1 MTANKVSEMT
11 NDNPGGRSAMKI
23 SVVRDILEAN
33 DRIAQQNR
41 DLFEENKLLVINLMS
56 SPGAGKTSLLE
67 RSINALKKDLS
78 MGVIEGDI
86 QSSQD
91 AERIAQTGIPV
102 VQINTGGACHLD
114 GNMIRDTFGEFSF
127 KDLDLL
133 VVENVGNLVCPAE
146 FKVGEDFKAMIL
158 SVTEGDDKPA
168 KYPLMFHESSV
179 LLINKI
185 DLLPYVDCS
194 VEKIREDA
202 LKINPDLAIF
212 EISCK
217 TGEGLEDWYDWIRER
232 AKDKE
237 ASQ

>member
-1 MTANKVSEMT
+1 
-11 NDNPGGRSAMKI
+11 MKI

-41 DLFEENKLLVINLMS
+41 DLFDKNRLLVINLMS

-67 RSINALKKDLS
+67 RSISALKKDMS
-78 MGVIEGDI
+78 IGVIEGDI

-146 FKVGEDFKAMIL
+146 FKVGEDFKTMIL

-217 TGEGLEDWYDWIRER
+217 TGEGLEGWYNWIRER

-237 ASQ
+237 ASN

>member
-1 MTANKVSEMT
+1 
-11 NDNPGGRSAMKI
+11 MKI

-41 DLFEENKLLVINLMS
+41 VLFNENNLLVINLMS

-67 RSINALKKDLS
+67 RTISALKEDLRI
-78 MGVIEGDI
+78 GVIEGDI

-91 AERIAQTGIPV
+91 AERIARTGIPV

-194 VEKIREDA
+194 VEKIREDS

-217 TGEGLEDWYDWIRER
+217 TGEGIENWYSWVRER